1 MTYEQLPMTEDD
13 LLDTAHDFFKSLDPE
28 WYQLFMNLYR
38 QRKTTVSFTDCRSF
52 SSYFPSNG
60 LWLANIT
67 RKHTIQD
74 YVNTIHEFAHGI
86 ADQLTDTIKTYNA
99 DNIFIELFPIVI
111 QMVWLYEFNDL
122 GLQHEISKYM
132 NNYLKIMIA
141 YAEEIRM
148 KYNIASTFV
157 NVKNSRNLSRLIK
170 KEWGITISKEELEE
184 IYSNPVEELF
194 SYVFPFLIAIELM
207 EIYTKDK
214 EEFITIMNDIIKTD
228 LKPLELLDK
237 YNLTPNKSLK

>member
-1 MTYEQLPMTEDD
+1 
-13 LLDTAHDFFKSLDPE
+13 
-28 WYQLFMNLYR
+28 
-38 QRKTTVSFTDCRSF
+38 
-52 SSYFPSNG
+52 
-60 LWLANIT
+60 
-67 RKHTIQD
+67 
-74 YVNTIHEFAHGI
+74 
-86 ADQLTDTIKTYNA
+86 
-99 DNIFIELFPIVI
+99 
-111 QMVWLYEFNDL
+111 
-122 GLQHEISKYM
+122 
-132 NNYLKIMIA
+132 
-141 YAEEIRM
+141 M

-214 EEFITIMNDIIKTD
+214 EEFITIMNEIIKTD